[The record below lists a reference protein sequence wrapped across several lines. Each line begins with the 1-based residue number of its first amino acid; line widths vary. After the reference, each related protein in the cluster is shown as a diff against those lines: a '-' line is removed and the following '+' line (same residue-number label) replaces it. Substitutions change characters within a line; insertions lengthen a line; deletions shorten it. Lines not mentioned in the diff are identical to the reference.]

1 MKKLLTILLAVGLGG
16 VASAASV
23 DWSVASKSFTTSD
36 GTSQRAKD
44 YLVCVFLQ
52 SDYEAVSTALASGDG
67 AAVSS
72 AIATGSY
79 VKSQELTG
87 NNGSTGG
94 TFTTSEASG
103 TMLTLFTVAFD
114 AKTIAEA
121 SYYVISSSA
130 QSQAYEAPSTPSK
143 TADYSSSSYSSW
155 TKMEAVPE
163 PSVALMGLLGI
174 GMLLK
179 RRKA

>member
-1 MKKLLTILLAVGLGG
+1 MLLAIGLGG

-36 GTSQRAKD
+36 GSSARAKE
-44 YLVCVFLQ
+44 YLVCVFLY
-52 SDYEAVSTALASGDG
+52 SDYDAVSTALSSGDG
-67 AAVSS
+67 AAVAS
-72 AIATGSY
+72 AISTGSY

-94 TFTTSEASG
+94 TFTTSEPSG

-114 AKTIAEA
+114 AKTIDTA

-130 QSQAYEAPSTPSK
+130 QSQAYEAPSTPSR
-143 TADYSSSSYSSW
+143 TADYDSSSYSSW

-163 PSVALMGLLGI
+163 PSVAILGLLGI

>member
-1 MKKLLTILLAVGLGG
+1 MKKLLTMLLAIGLGS

-36 GTSQRAKD
+36 GSSERAKN

-52 SDYEAVSTALASGDG
+52 SDYANVVSALSAVDG
-67 AAVSS
+67 AAVAS
-72 AIATGSY
+72 AFATGSY

-103 TMLTLFTVAFD
+103 TMLTLFTVAFNAD
-114 AKTIAEA
+114 TIAGA
-121 SYYVISSSA
+121 TYYTISSSA
-130 QSQAYEAPSTPSK
+130 DSQAYEAPSTPSK
-143 TADYSSSSYSSW
+143 TADYNSSSYSAW
-155 TKMEAVPE
+155 KKIEPIPE
-163 PSVALMGLLGI
+163 PSVAIMGLLGI

-179 RRKA
+179 RRRA